1 MSEPQPRPGNVLIT
15 GGTKGIGRAT
25 ARALAAAG
33 YGVAACYSTDHQA
46 AAEMED
52 ELGAAGARVFVTR
65 ADVADAAA
73 VRDMV
78 DQAEDAL
85 GPITGLVTSAVA
97 LHDTALVL
105 MDEQEWSR
113 VIDVSL
119 SGVYRACRAV
129 LDRMM
134 ERRSGSIVTLSSVAA
149 LRGNPGQTNYAAA
162 KGGIISFTRSL
173 ALEVGPYGIRANS
186 VAPGFVDTNQLTHL
200 APAVMDNA
208 LSQIALRRLG
218 RPEEVASVI
227 TFLLSDQ
234 ASYVTGS
241 VLVVDGGIR

>member
-1 MSEPQPRPGNVLIT
+1 MSESPPPTGNVLIT

-33 YGVAACYSTDHQA
+33 HGIAACYATDHVA

-52 ELGAAGARVFVTR
+52 ELSAAGAKVFVTR
-65 ADVADAAA
+65 ADVADPEA
-73 VRDMV
+73 VRDFV
-78 DQAEDAL
+78 DRAEDAL

-97 LHDTALVL
+97 LQDTALVL

-113 VIDVSL
+113 VIDVGL

-129 LDRMM
+129 VDRMM
-134 ERRSGSIVTLSSVAA
+134 ERRDGSIVTLSSVAA

-162 KGGIISFTRSL
+162 KGGILSFTRSL

-186 VAPGFVDTNQLTHL
+186 VAPGFVDTDQLTDL
-200 APAVMDNA
+200 PPALMDSA

-218 RPEEVASVI
+218 RPEEVASVVA
-227 TFLLSDQ
+227 FLLSAQ

-241 VLVVDGGIR
+241 VLIVDGGIR

>member
-1 MSEPQPRPGNVLIT
+1 MAERRSQRGNVLIT

-25 ARALAAAG
+25 ARTLAAAG
-33 YGVAACYSTDHQA
+33 YGIAACYAEDHQA

-52 ELGAAGARVFVTR
+52 ELTSAGASVFVTR
-65 ADVADAAA
+65 ADVADPAA
-73 VRDMV
+73 VRELV

-97 LHDTALVL
+97 LHDTPLVL
-105 MDEQEWSR
+105 MDEQVWSR
-113 VIDVSL
+113 VIDVGL

-134 ERRSGSIVTLSSVAA
+134 DRRSGSIVTLSSVAA

-186 VAPGFVDTNQLTHL
+186 VAPGFVDTDQLAHL
-200 APAVMDNA
+200 PPALVDNA
-208 LSQIALRRLG
+208 RSQIALRRLG
-218 RPEEVASVI
+218 SPEEVASVVA
-227 TFLLSDQ
+227 FLLSDE

-241 VLVVDGGIR
+241 VLIVDGGIQ